1 MSIIIFRKLIDLKVY
16 KTFHFNIKQFHI
28 ELTIPCCK
36 LIVTVIDT
44 FFSSRINPSFE
55 SEIGDQINYWQHLS
69 EFKAGILSEL
79 QLRIEMKIKKEKQF
93 LNFLSM
99 CINFFHP
106 VRNRSMDIYKYFMFF
121 FVYTLILITSSSL
134 LYIIYIIMRFV
145 TLITPLHIF
154 KWIHIQ
160 DLSWLTNMNV

>member
-55 SEIGDQINYWQHLS
+55 SEIGDQINY
-69 EFKAGILSEL
+69 
-79 QLRIEMKIKKEKQF
+79 
-93 LNFLSM
+93 
-99 CINFFHP
+99 
-106 VRNRSMDIYKYFMFF
+106 
-121 FVYTLILITSSSL
+121 
-134 LYIIYIIMRFV
+134 
-145 TLITPLHIF
+145 
-154 KWIHIQ
+154 
-160 DLSWLTNMNV
+160 